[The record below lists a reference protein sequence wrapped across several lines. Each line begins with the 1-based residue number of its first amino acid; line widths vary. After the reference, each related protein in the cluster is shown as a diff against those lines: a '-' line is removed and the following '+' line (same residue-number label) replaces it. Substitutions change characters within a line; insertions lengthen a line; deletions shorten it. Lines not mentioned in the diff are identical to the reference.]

1 MQHNERIYG
10 KMRVVRASVTVE
22 TTLIMPVILACL
34 VFLIVMNGYL
44 HDLVVMNGITVEVL
58 YSETEDMEKL
68 IQENLQGQLFWQSN
82 VECSKDENPLKT
94 TIIWKNKY
102 SFPLKGILNMIINET
117 EPEVSGKV
125 QKQAW
130 SMSQIIRYV
139 DQN

>member
-1 MQHNERIYG
+1 MQHNKKVYG
-10 KMRVVRASVTVE
+10 KMRMVRASVTVE
-22 TTLIMPVILACL
+22 TTLIMPMILACFI
-34 VFLIVMNGYL
+34 FLIVINGYL
-44 HDLVVMNGITVEVL
+44 HDMVVMNGRTVEVL
-58 YSETEDMEKL
+58 YSETEDTEKL

-82 VECSKDENPLKT
+82 VEYSKDENPLKT

-102 SFPLKGILNMIINET
+102 SFPLKGIMNMVINET

-125 QKQAW
+125 EKQTW